1 MAEFYN
7 NAWGDHLDDITMFKN
22 LIRAICL
29 QIALP
34 CALLVAVGVSKAF
47 F

>member
-22 LIRAICL
+22 LIRAIRL

-34 CALLVAVGVSKAF
+34 STLLVEWV
-47 F
+47 